1 MGATNWRRQG
11 RAMARAL
18 GAERA
23 AEGDAD
29 AGAYRLP
36 GWALRI
42 KTRATAPAWLWAALD
57 QAARDA
63 GPEEYPAV
71 VLAHVSQGRKA
82 RRLVL
87 LDFAHFRALVAGEK
101 GDRSADEGE

>member
-1 MGATNWRRQG
+1 
-11 RAMARAL
+11 MAKAL
-18 GAERA
+18 GAARA
-23 AEGDAD
+23 MEASGND
-29 AGAYRLP
+29 GSFRLP

-63 GPEEYPAV
+63 GPDEYPAV

-87 LDFAHFRALVAGEK
+87 LDFAHFRALVGGEDGEQSAGE
-101 GDRSADEGE
+101 G

>member
-1 MGATNWRRQG
+1 MGTSNWRRQG
-11 RAMARAL
+11 REMARAL
-18 GAERA
+18 GAARA
-23 AEGDAD
+23 TEASGND
-29 AGAYRLP
+29 GSYRLP

-63 GPEEYPAV
+63 EVSEYPAV

-87 LDFAHFRALVAGEK
+87 LDFAHFRALVGGEGGDQGAGE
-101 GDRSADEGE
+101 G